1 VIDRRAPVTRS
12 VRQYNFLFG
21 KENTFMKALGIEF
34 SSNKLIYVLVETS
47 DGDLSVLSSN
57 KLELADTRDRD
68 ALVAFQTAL
77 RAVFN
82 TTAPDVIGI
91 KAKPEKGQMSAGAV
105 ALKMEGI
112 SLACSPCPVHFLSGA
127 KINACEAPE
136 DGMKKYQIPALKS
149 AILALD
155 IAS

>member
-1 VIDRRAPVTRS
+1 
-12 VRQYNFLFG
+12 
-21 KENTFMKALGIEF
+21 MKALGIEF

-57 KLELADTRDRD
+57 KVELADTRDRD

-91 KAKPEKGQMSAGAV
+91 KAKPEKGQMSAGAA

-127 KINACEAPE
+127 KINACEAPG

-149 AILALD
+149 AILALETPRD
-155 IAS
+155 SPGSGHTK

>member
-1 VIDRRAPVTRS
+1 LA
-12 VRQYNFLFG
+12 
-21 KENTFMKALGIEF
+21 KEDTSIKALGIEF
-34 SSNKLIYVLVETS
+34 CSSKLIYVLVEMS
-47 DGDLSVLSSN
+47 AGGLSVLSSN
-57 KLELADTRDRD
+57 KLELTSTRDRD

-77 RAVFN
+77 KTVFKA
-82 TTAPDVIGI
+82 TAPDIIGI
-91 KAKPEKGQMSAGAV
+91 KAKPEKGQMSAGAA

-127 KINACEAPE
+127 KINACEAPIA
-136 DGMKKYQIPALKS
+136 GMKKHQIPALKS

>member
-1 VIDRRAPVTRS
+1 
-12 VRQYNFLFG
+12 
-21 KENTFMKALGIEF
+21 MKALGIEF
-34 SSNKLIYVLVETS
+34 NSNKLIYVLVEMS
-47 DGDLSVLSSN
+47 DGELYVLSSN
-57 KLELADTRDRD
+57 KLELTATRDRD

-82 TTAPDVIGI
+82 ATAPDVIGI
-91 KAKPEKGQMSAGAV
+91 KTKPEKGQMSAGAA

-127 KINACEAPE
+127 KINACEAPA

-155 IAS
+155 IIS

>member
-1 VIDRRAPVTRS
+1 MPLI
-12 VRQYNFLFG
+12 
-21 KENTFMKALGIEF
+21 KEGTCMKALGIEF
-34 SSNKLIYVLVETS
+34 SSNKLIYVLVEMT

-57 KLELADTRDRD
+57 KLELTDTRDRD

-77 RAVFN
+77 KTVFN
-82 TTAPDVIGI
+82 ATAPDVIGI
-91 KAKPEKGQMSAGAV
+91 KAKPEKGKMSAGAA

-127 KINACEAPE
+127 QINACEAPD
-136 DGMKKYQIPALKS
+136 DGMKKYQIPSLKS

>member
-1 VIDRRAPVTRS
+1 MIDRRAPVTRS

-91 KAKPEKGQMSAGAV
+91 KAKPEKGQMSAGAA

-127 KINACEAPE
+127 KINACEAPK

>member
-1 VIDRRAPVTRS
+1 
-12 VRQYNFLFG
+12 
-21 KENTFMKALGIEF
+21 MKALGIEF
-34 SSNKLIYVLVETS
+34 SSNKLIYVLVEMT

-57 KLELADTRDRD
+57 KLELTDTRDRD

-77 RAVFN
+77 KTVFN
-82 TTAPDVIGI
+82 ATAPDVIGI
-91 KAKPEKGQMSAGAV
+91 KAKPEKGQMSAGAA

-112 SLACSPCPVHFLSGA
+112 LLACSPCPVRFLSGA

-136 DGMKKYQIPALKS
+136 DGMKKYQIPSLKS